1 MALNFEEVNVLG
13 NLINDTYGKSS
24 TSTGYNSADAG
35 GDLRYGGYSAG
46 GPGTVNSVV
55 TKSSLEGEI
64 LCVTSLCIVN
74 LGPHGHQQQ
83 VIQKTEDELNQHIN
97 AHMKEL
103 KKNFK
108 KKEHAGRA
116 LKAKEQ
122 KDKRTTNV
130 QDINVYAETRK
141 AYIRRSA
148 FFEIG

>member
-1 MALNFEEVNVLG
+1 MAE
-13 NLINDTYGKSS
+13 
-24 TSTGYNSADAG
+24 
-35 GDLRYGGYSAG
+35 R
-46 GPGTVNSVV
+46 
-55 TKSSLEGEI
+55 
-64 LCVTSLCIVN
+64 
-74 LGPHGHQQQ
+74 QQEMSD
-83 VIQKTEDELNQHIN
+83 KLK
-97 AHMKEL
+97 HMKEL